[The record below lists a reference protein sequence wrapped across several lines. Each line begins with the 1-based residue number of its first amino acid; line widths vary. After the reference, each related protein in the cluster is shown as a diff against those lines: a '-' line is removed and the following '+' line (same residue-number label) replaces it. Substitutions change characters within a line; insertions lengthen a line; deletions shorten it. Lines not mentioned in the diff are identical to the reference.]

1 MARNELGHIIHDPAT
16 REEWLGYRAEGIG
29 ASEAGT
35 VLGVNPYSNAR
46 ALWEIKTGRA
56 KRPDLSGNPAVQFG
70 IAAEEHIRALW
81 ALQHPDW
88 KVEHHPYRMYGRGC
102 MYCTLDG
109 ELTDP
114 DGRRGI
120 LEIKTATPHV
130 WSEWDGR
137 IPQGYYV
144 QLLHQLYCCPRAEFA
159 ILVGY
164 LMGGDRVSIPEYKF
178 YRDVYSEDIQTVAEA
193 VTRFWGAYVLP
204 GIEPPDALPEI

>member
-1 MARNELGHIIHDPAT
+1 MLGHIIHDPAT
-16 REEWLGYRAEGIG
+16 REEWLGYRADGIG

-56 KRPDLSGNPAVQFG
+56 KRPDLSVNPAVQFG

-88 KVEHHPYRMYGRGC
+88 TVEYHRYRMYGRGC

-130 WSEWDGR
+130 WHEWDGR

-144 QLLHQLYCCPRAEFA
+144 QLLHQLYCCPRAEYA

-164 LMGGDRVSIPEYKF
+164 LMGGDRVSIREYKF
-178 YRDVYSEDIQTVAEA
+178 YRHVYSEDIQSVAEI

-204 GIEPPDALPEI
+204 GVEPPDTLPEI

>member
-1 MARNELGHIIHDPAT
+1 MLGHIIHDPAT

-88 KVEHHPYRMYGRGC
+88 KVVHNPYRMYGRGC
-102 MYCTLDG
+102 MYATLDG

-114 DGRRGI
+114 DGHRGI
-120 LEIKTATPHV
+120 IEIKTATPHV

-164 LMGGDRVSIPEYKF
+164 LMGGDRVSIREYKF
-178 YRDVYSEDIQTVAEA
+178 YRDVYREDIQSVAEI
-193 VTRFWGAYVLP
+193 VTRFWGAYVMP
-204 GIEPPDALPEI
+204 GVEPPDTLPEI